1 MKDVLATSNNDMSTI
16 LSEVGEVVL
25 ESQESI
31 TSSDMPVLL
40 NPTDVIGKQFVLQD
54 SSGTDVKAS
63 VLDYD
68 HVDQKCHV
76 LIEASP
82 FPHRGCKAFP

>member
-54 SSGTDVKAS
+54 SSGTDVKAN

-68 HVDQKCHV
+68 HVEFKPQGRNK
-76 LIEASP
+76 I
-82 FPHRGCKAFP
+82 